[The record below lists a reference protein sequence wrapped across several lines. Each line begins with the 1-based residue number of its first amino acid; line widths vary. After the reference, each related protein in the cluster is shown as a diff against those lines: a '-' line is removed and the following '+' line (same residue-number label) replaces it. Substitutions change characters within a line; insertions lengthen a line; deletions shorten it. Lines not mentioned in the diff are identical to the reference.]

1 MCFGIVRFVGSVA
14 SLDKLCSERAK
25 GGTGTREVFLEEGVG
40 EYYLYA
46 VEEDP
51 AKKESS
57 YLATRIGI

>member
-1 MCFGIVRFVGSVA
+1 MCFNIVRFIRSVA
-14 SLDKLCSERAK
+14 SLDRLRNERAK
-25 GGTGTREVFLEEGVG
+25 GGIGTREVFLEEGAG
-40 EYYLYA
+40 EDYLYA